1 MCHQVSPNALRAAI
15 EAYLE
20 LSEHEFTIILPR
32 KGTDPKIDVIDLVF
46 RPENF
51 SHFLGLHYLTDK
63 NIKNP
68 KVSKELFDKFRRKA
82 KTHQRLD
89 LVTEFNEFV
98 IFNYDRKQCDVEKRL
113 NLVSNLHQQLVTFS
127 EKHQYQRYKSKNLV
141 AAKNNRHIAF
151 DFAIEL
157 SHQLPHYNRIFF
169 FMAKDKFSV
178 NPIAYNPVSIIEQSD
193 DYLEGHIVQ
202 SLALFEHKR
211 VISRNSYPNQKKIS
225 Y

>member
-1 MCHQVSPNALRAAI
+1 MCHQVSPNTLRAAI

-32 KGTDPKIDVIDLVF
+32 NGLDPNIDVIDLVF

-63 NIKNP
+63 DIKRP
-68 KVSKELFDKFRRKA
+68 KASKQLFDKFRRKV
-82 KTHQRLD
+82 KNRQPLN
-89 LVTEFNEFV
+89 LVTEFNKFLS
-98 IFNYDRKQCDVEKRL
+98 FNYDIEICDVEKRL
-113 NLVSNLHQQLVTFS
+113 NLVSNLYRQLITDS
-127 EKHQYQRYKSKNLV
+127 DKNRYCRVKRNNPIPSQKN
-141 AAKNNRHIAF
+141 RTIIF

-169 FMAKDKFSV
+169 FMARDKFSV

-202 SLALFEHKR
+202 QLALFEHKR
-211 VISRNSYPNQKKIS
+211 VISRNSYPSQKKIS